1 VNPKTF
7 RSDGGDPPSRD
18 FVSIHSRRTIFEDQR
33 AFAEVAKDA
42 VETYVLRD
50 ADYRARAMQSRK
62 GRSLY
67 GETG

>member
-1 VNPKTF
+1 
-7 RSDGGDPPSRD
+7 
-18 FVSIHSRRTIFEDQR
+18 VSIHSRRTIFEDQR
-33 AFAEVAKDA
+33 AFAEAAKDA